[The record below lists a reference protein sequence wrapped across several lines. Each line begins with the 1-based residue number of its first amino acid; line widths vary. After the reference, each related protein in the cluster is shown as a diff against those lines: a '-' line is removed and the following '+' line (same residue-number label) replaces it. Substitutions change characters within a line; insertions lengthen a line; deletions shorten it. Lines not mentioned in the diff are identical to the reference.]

1 MNEHLETATAAHL
14 TLSLRV
20 ITMQQHAINS
30 LEAKCAAAVVA
41 ATELAVVSARVGA
54 LETGDRRCHWL
65 RSLDGHGWPLSATNR
80 PLATQVSTT

>member
-41 ATELAVVSARVGA
+41 ATDDESEHVRAAVASVLLDLELEGALARHAGARVA
-54 LETGDRRCHWL
+54 LG
-65 RSLDGHGWPLSATNR
+65 
-80 PLATQVSTT
+80 